1 MAKSCLSAYTYVLQC
16 NYCKIAMSRIVTIY
30 LIFGLL
36 AFANGR
42 ETATAA
48 AFSEGMKANA
58 CCHSQGNDMQ
68 HGDIP
73 KPYSFGIK
81 EGQRDD
87 RDIYTSD
94 ADNTTVCPTWFYPK
108 TLMNGSTVC
117 ACGDSLGETIKCN
130 NRTHEV
136 SLVAHTCYWIT
147 YGKDG
152 HNVVIGPTIYGCG
165 VSGQKVGP
173 CHRNNILVPSNPDN
187 LSKVCDRYNRD
198 GQLCGK
204 CMKDFAPSV
213 YSYSMN
219 CVHCQ
224 GHASNWLQYVAVAFL
239 PLTAFFVF
247 VITFRISAASGLMN
261 TLIFISQI
269 ATAPITMR
277 LILLKNPHTSSLLLF
292 ALAAVHSIW
301 NLDFFRSL
309 YPPFCLHPAMTTVQA
324 LALDYAIA
332 VYPLVLITITY
343 LLVELHDH
351 DFKIVVWLWKP
362 FHKCFARL
370 RREWNIKLSLIN
382 AFATF
387 LLLSFVKFSS
397 VSFDLLVPTR
407 VFNIH
412 GEPLHSL
419 YLFYDGT
426 TEYFGKEHLPYGI
439 LAVVVL
445 LVFNIFPLLLLCLY
459 PCRCFQRCRSRCNLR
474 SQLLHTFMD
483 AFQGHYKDGTN
494 DTRDCRYFSALYLIF
509 RICLL
514 MEISIV
520 SFSYSWLPISISLLL
535 VALFLNATFR
545 PYKSRIHNNI
555 DIFLLIVF
563 TLFIVSFIGSVIPSP
578 LNKHSKKLSHVVKGV
593 FMLTFFAYSIGLLFY
608 KTLAGVNF
616 VKKICQYLR
625 AAMPCHC
632 YDVPP
637 DFDQVFPYRMIHDE
651 EYAQLCDEPYD
662 ELSSERCLI
671 TY

>member
-1 MAKSCLSAYTYVLQC
+1 
-16 NYCKIAMSRIVTIY
+16 MSKLVIIH

-36 AFANGR
+36 VVANR
-42 ETATAA
+42 RVTATAA
-48 AFSEGMKANA
+48 AYSEGTKVNA
-58 CCHSQGNDMQ
+58 CCHSQGNDKQ
-68 HGDIP
+68 YEDIP
-73 KPYSFGIK
+73 KPDRIGT
-81 EGQRDD
+81 ELGQTND
-87 RDIYTSD
+87 RDIYASD
-94 ADNTTVCPTWFYPK
+94 VDNITVCPTWFYPK

-117 ACGDSLGETIKCN
+117 VCGSDLGETIKCDDK
-130 NRTHEV
+130 THVV
-136 SLVAHTCYWIT
+136 SLIAHTCNWIT
-147 YGKDG
+147 YGKVG
-152 HNVVIGPTIYGCG
+152 RNLVAGATFYACGSFKTLIRPISCHGNTIF
-165 VSGQKVGP
+165 
-173 CHRNNILVPSNPDN
+173 VPSNPNN
-187 LSKVCDRYNRD
+187 LNEVCDRYNRD

-213 YSYSMN
+213 YSYNMN

-224 GHASNWLQYVAVAFL
+224 GHASNWLKYVAVAFL

-247 VITFRISAASGLMN
+247 VITFRINVTSGLMN
-261 TLIFISQI
+261 TQVFISQI
-269 ATAPITMR
+269 ATAPIAVR
-277 LILLKNPHTSSLLLF
+277 LFQMKNPHTSPLLIFILTSL
-292 ALAAVHSIW
+292 HSVW

-351 DFKIVVWLWKP
+351 DFKIIVWLWKP
-362 FHKCFARL
+362 FHKCFTRL
-370 RREWNIKLSLIN
+370 RREWNIKMSLID

-387 LLLSFVKFSS
+387 LLLSFVKFNS

-407 VFNIH
+407 VYNIH
-412 GEPLHSL
+412 GEQLST

-426 TEYFGKEHLPYGI
+426 TEHFGKEHLPYAI

-459 PCRCFQRCRSRCNLR
+459 PCRCFQRCLSRCNLR
-474 SQLLHTFMD
+474 SQLLHTLMD

-494 DTRDCRYFSALYLIF
+494 GTRDCRYFSALYLIIRMCF
-509 RICLL
+509 LVEGSL
-514 MEISIV
+514 F
-520 SFSYSWLPISISLLL
+520 SFSHVWLPISASLLL

-563 TLFIVSFIGSVIPSP
+563 TLVVVSVMGHVISYPI
-578 LNKHSKKLSHVVKGV
+578 NGYFAKLSQ
-593 FMLTFFAYSIGLLFY
+593 FLTGILILIFIAYSSGFLFY
-608 KTLAGVNF
+608 KIFAHVRC
-616 VKKICQYLR
+616 VQKICRKIR

-632 YDVPP
+632 HYEPP

-651 EYAQLCDEPYD
+651 EYVQLPDEPHD
-662 ELSSERCLI
+662 ELNSERSLI